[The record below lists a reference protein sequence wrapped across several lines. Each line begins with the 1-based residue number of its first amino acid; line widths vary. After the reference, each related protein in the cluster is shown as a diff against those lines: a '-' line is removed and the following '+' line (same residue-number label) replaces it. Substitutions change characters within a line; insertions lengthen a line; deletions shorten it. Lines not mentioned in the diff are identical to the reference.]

1 MGTSHTL
8 NNISRLFIY
17 QKEYD
22 KALEYSTKSL
32 EILKK
37 VQDNRGIGNAHISL
51 GSIYLSKNNV
61 AEAIR
66 MFSIAKDHFVKQ
78 GLKGHEGWALLKIAN
93 AHEADGKYQSALE
106 SCFAAMNL
114 LDARQD
120 LFSSIE
126 LYQTIGFI
134 YAAQG
139 DLTNSTEYLRQAI
152 RLADRGHDGQGS
164 MTSRLKMALVFK
176 KFKHYDSALHYHEA
190 YLQLYEETFTGDKAR
205 QLATLE
211 KIYQTE
217 KKDQLLDLKNQQLK
231 SQSIIITSISFLLA
245 ALTVLGIIIFRYT
258 RDKRKSNIKLKQLN
272 REIQEK
278 HEEILA
284 QSEELTQ
291 ANQEISRINENLEQE
306 VHLRTEKIE
315 RQNQMLIEYAY
326 SNAHNVRGPLAR
338 ILGLASLMSRE
349 DDPELLKEYT
359 TFMYVSAQELD
370 NVIRDI
376 NVKLQDEST

>member
-190 YLQLYEETFTGDKAR
+190 YLQLYEETFTAISNSGENISDRKKGSASRLEESAVKIAIHHHNFHQLLTCGIDCPRDNYLSLYAR
-205 QLATLE
+205 QTQIEHQAKAIE
-211 KIYQTE
+211 P
-217 KKDQLLDLKNQQLK
+217 
-231 SQSIIITSISFLLA
+231 
-245 ALTVLGIIIFRYT
+245 
-258 RDKRKSNIKLKQLN
+258 RDPGK
-272 REIQEK
+272 
-278 HEEILA
+278 A
-284 QSEELTQ
+284 
-291 ANQEISRINENLEQE
+291 
-306 VHLRTEKIE
+306 
-315 RQNQMLIEYAY
+315 
-326 SNAHNVRGPLAR
+326 
-338 ILGLASLMSRE
+338 
-349 DDPELLKEYT
+349 
-359 TFMYVSAQELD
+359 
-370 NVIRDI
+370 
-376 NVKLQDEST
+376 